1 MKQLVILSGKGG
13 TGKTSVA
20 AAFAHLAAEGEPP
33 MRAVLADADVDAAN
47 LELVLSPQPLETHEF
62 VGGAVAVI
70 DPELCQGCGRC
81 YDVCRFD
88 AVLPPT
94 DGRAAYAVD
103 PIACEGCAACVYQ
116 CPEAAIHM
124 IPQLA
129 GDWFRSESR
138 YGPLFHAALRPAQ
151 ENSGKL
157 VTLVKQQA
165 RLLALDGGYDAVIVD
180 GPPGIGCPVISAAS
194 GADLALIVAEP
205 TAAGIHDMERVLAT
219 VAHFHVPALVC
230 INKADIYPDGT
241 VQIEAYCRERG
252 IEVAGHIPFDAT
264 VTEAMVQVQPVTASS
279 PDAPSSQA
287 LVTIWQHVGRR
298 LGERDQRELG
308 ISDVTRPAGKEGRS

>member
-20 AAFAHLAAEGEPP
+20 AAFAHLAAEGDPP
-33 MRAVLADADVDAAN
+33 ERAVLADADVDAAN
-47 LELVLSPQPLETHEF
+47 LELVLDPQPLERHEF
-62 VGGAVAVI
+62 IGGPVAVI
-70 DPELCQGCGRC
+70 DAELCQGCGIC

-88 AVLPPT
+88 AVVLAP
-94 DGRAAYAVD
+94 GEHKAYAVD
-103 PIACEGCAACVYQ
+103 PIACEGCATCVYQ

-124 IPQLA
+124 APQLA
-129 GDWFRSESR
+129 GHWFRSDSR

-219 VAHFHVPALVC
+219 TAHFRVRALVC
-230 INKADIYPDGT
+230 INKADIYLAGT
-241 VQIEAYCRERG
+241 AQIEAYCRKRG
-252 IEVAGHIPFDAT
+252 IEVVGHIPFDTT
-264 VTEAMVQVQPVTASS
+264 VTEAMVQGQPVTAFD
-279 PDAPSSQA
+279 PLAPASQA
-287 LVTIWQHVGRR
+287 LVAVWQRIAAR
-298 LGERDQRELG
+298 
-308 ISDVTRPAGKEGRS
+308 ISEQAA